1 MKKLAIAAAV
11 AAMATMA
18 SAQQVEVYGKM
29 RVYQERD
36 TVGTATAVTK
46 QTNDSSRLGFRGT
59 EDLGGGLKAF
69 FTLETGVAADAPSA
83 STLGD
88 RTSVVG
94 INSSQ
99 WRVALGRDKHQI
111 ARVLDNFDA
120 IENGFGTTVGTIHN
134 AQSSRF
140 NNAAFISVS
149 PIKNVTAHYQ
159 HSSSETAGTKATTTY
174 GVDATFGTVSVSAAQ
189 FDNNQT
195 GASKNASTIV
205 GAKLA
210 LGSGGTTLF
219 GIYSDDEASGV
230 KTSGKTVG
238 IQQQVTGPIK
248 VMASYGEKQAVDAYA
263 LGASYAL
270 SKRTSLHAR
279 YRNEDSTTNSSD
291 RKQFGLGVE
300 HNF

>member
-11 AAMATMA
+11 AAMATAA
-18 SAQQVEVYGKM
+18 SAQHVEVYGKM

-59 EDLGGGLKAF
+59 EDLGNGLKAF

-94 INSSQ
+94 INSSL
-99 WRVALGRDKHQI
+99 WRVAIGRDKHQI

-140 NNAAFISVS
+140 NNAAFVSVT
-149 PIKNVTAHYQ
+149 PVKGLTAHYQ
-159 HSSSETAGTKATTTY
+159 HSSSETAGTKATTTF
-174 GVDATFGTVSVSAAQ
+174 GVDAAFGAVSASAAQ
-189 FDNNQT
+189 YDNGQT

-210 LGSGGTTLF
+210 VGSAGTTIF
-219 GIYSDDEASGV
+219 GIYSDDEALGV

-238 IQQQVTGPIK
+238 VQQKLSAPLTI
-248 VMASYGEKQAVDAYA
+248 MASYGEKQAVDAYA
-263 LGASYAL
+263 FGASYAL
-270 SKRTSLHAR
+270 SKRTNLHAR

-291 RKQFGLGVE
+291 RKQFGVGIE